1 MDIVLVYVGILFGIF
16 NFVGVIMG
24 FIFLVV
30 VGLIIEKVGKI

>member
-1 MDIVLVYVGILFGIF
+1 MDIVLVYVGILFGIL
-16 NFVGVIMG
+16 NVVGVIIG